1 MVSVM
6 FRSIWSILSCLSSS
20 CRDAVSVC
28 SWQYSDVFS
37 ICVQSLKYCLVSG
50 IMCFG
55 VGYSNTSSASRR
67 MVIRVLVSASCRRF
81 KISKCNEWW
90 VQQGCRCWI
99 EFHHG
104 YPFQWQCVVRWIKWP
119 WSMWFARS
127 LAARG
132 PLQIAVQAAW
142 GVRPHQTIPNI
153 LLSHVTFLFP
163 CMVSHVSQLP
173 GTWNTWSLWSW
184 VWYLLGRSRRRRG
197 GTAGG
202 WSWVTVKHFC
212 ATRWKGVFKEFLI
225 TISSHQSW
233 KKVKHQTHPNPSSVR
248 CKEMSKRYKPRT
260 LALPPSCFLM
270 LSGRCSG
277 WFCRC
282 EPHRGARRVVTWC
295 KADVGRLEYT
305 DTGWHWWL
313 DSKGSNIA
321 DHLFAREFQLL
332 KTIGI
337 CSQVEEAKDTSASR
351 ICLIKNCDREQL

>member
-1 MVSVM
+1 
-6 FRSIWSILSCLSSS
+6 
-20 CRDAVSVC
+20 
-28 SWQYSDVFS
+28 
-37 ICVQSLKYCLVSG
+37 
-50 IMCFG
+50 
-55 VGYSNTSSASRR
+55 

-202 WSWVTVKHFC
+202 WSWVTVKHFG

-233 KKVKHQTHPNPSSVR
+233 KKVKHQTHPNPRQLGAKKCPRDTSHARWHCRLPAFWCFQEDVPGDSVDVNPTEEPVELWLGAKRMSRGWNILTLDDTDDWIARVLILRITCLPGSSSYWKLLVYVHKLKR
-248 CKEMSKRYKPRT
+248 QKIHRLQESVWSKIVTGSSYSIASFSQVHQVPT
-260 LALPPSCFLM
+260 LVAAPCNTSYPSSPLM
-270 LSGRCSG
+270 LS
-277 WFCRC
+277 
-282 EPHRGARRVVTWC
+282 
-295 KADVGRLEYT
+295 
-305 DTGWHWWL
+305 
-313 DSKGSNIA
+313 
-321 DHLFAREFQLL
+321 
-332 KTIGI
+332 
-337 CSQVEEAKDTSASR
+337 
-351 ICLIKNCDREQL
+351 